1 MGLPKDKRAEAPQET
16 GPVMM
21 TEQDWWE
28 LAHTVPIEPEAAD
41 NTIGGAGLGRKRRR
55 RAAGRGHLDRR
66 PLAVLLALALLGRRR
81 RPDDEVLK
89 GAGMLAAFKDEGVVF
104 DSYLEDGYPGVF
116 HDYANYVGWAMVER
130 YISEE
135 LIGAA
140 YSPSWGGLTQNP
152 VIKSAVTLALEAV
165 NFDRVPFLYTQG
177 DTIGNT
183 PDFDANMAVLNT
195 DLLFTKMVDRRYRLG
210 SASIAVPV
218 TETERIP
225 TWQEVATVQTIS
237 RRLED
242 YVPIV
247 EPVVDWAQI
256 EALRDRLVRGGESLL
271 RGGDRRP
278 RRGRDRHPR
287 SGAAAAGPQ
296 TPRLDPLR
304 GAVRGRRGRPGVP
317 RGRRPVLETD
327 LVRKTMEERERLL
340 VELQGRREE
349 EAIRGMKVL
358 VTSTDVHEF
367 AEFLLSST
375 LTAVGTE
382 VIDFGINRDPEDIVK
397 AVIETDAD
405 AVVITTHNGVARAF
419 GAAPD
424 EGAPRRGASEVAV
437 FMGGVL
443 NEDVDG
449 SEIPIDVSADLNA
462 NGIADAGDD
471 RPPRRRAGRAP
482 RRRRRRS
489 EPRVSVVAL
498 ADFGSTYTK
507 VSLVDPAE
515 GRLLAR
521 AEAPTSIGTDLMD
534 GYAAALDAADGVAR
548 GPTTIDERAGGLQRR
563 RRAAGRGGRAR
574 RRPDRGRGAAGGAER
589 GGAGRGRPR
598 RQPRRGAAGR
608 AAGGAAGDRPLRRR
622 HRRRPGRAG
631 AGERPAPRR
640 ARARRRT
647 SVVACNAEVAEEA
660 AGLLRAAGTE
670 AEVGGQR
677 DAGAGK
683 AGDRIRPRGDPRAP
697 SSST

>member
-1 MGLPKDKRAEAPQET
+1 VTEIDVDLSALVPADLPDGREAVEEGKVLGKGIERARSAYCEEKGVGSEREWREKAREAGIVCTCMNIGLPTWAETREALGSIYEDALSRGVRPPDRFNLIAERRMGLPKDKRAEAAQET

-41 NTIGGAGLGRKRRR
+41 NSIGGPGSVENARDALQAGVTSIGVLSQYSWRWPYYDDDVNQTTQVL
-55 RAAGRGHLDRR
+55 RA
-66 PLAVLLALALLGRRR
+66 
-81 RPDDEVLK
+81 
-89 GAGMLAAFKDEGVVF
+89 AGMLAAFKDEGVVF

-130 YISEE
+130 YVSEE

-152 VIKSAVTLALEAV
+152 VIKSAVTLALDAV
-165 NFDRVPFLYTQG
+165 NPDRVPFLYTQG

-242 YVPIV
+242 YVPVV

-256 EALRDRLVRGGESLL
+256 EAMRDRLVRGGKAFFEAAI
-271 RGGDRRP
+271 GGL
-278 RRGRDRHPR
+278 
-287 SGAAAAGPQ
+287 SGAGIDTRDPGQLLLVLKRLGSTRCEELFGAGEP
-296 TPRLDPLR
+296 DPEF
-304 GAVRGRRGRPGVP
+304 P

-375 LTAVGTE
+375 LTAVGTD
-382 VIDFGINRDPEDIVK
+382 VIDFGVNRDPEDIVK

-419 GAAPD
+419 GQHLMKELGAA
-424 EGAPRRGASEVAV
+424 GVGEVPV

-443 NEDVDG
+443 NEDVAG
-449 SEIPIDVSADLNA
+449 SDIPIDVSADLNA
-462 NGIADAGDD
+462 NGIATPGTIDRLVDALVE
-471 RPPRRRAGRAP
+471 RRAG
-482 RRRRRRS
+482 
-489 EPRVSVVAL
+489 
-498 ADFGSTYTK
+498 
-507 VSLVDPAE
+507 
-515 GRLLAR
+515 
-521 AEAPTSIGTDLMD
+521 
-534 GYAAALDAADGVAR
+534 GVA
-548 GPTTIDERAGGLQRR
+548 A
-563 RRAAGRGGRAR
+563 
-574 RRPDRGRGAAGGAER
+574 
-589 GGAGRGRPR
+589 
-598 RQPRRGAAGR
+598 
-608 AAGGAAGDRPLRRR
+608 
-622 HRRRPGRAG
+622 
-631 AGERPAPRR
+631 
-640 ARARRRT
+640 
-647 SVVACNAEVAEEA
+647 
-660 AGLLRAAGTE
+660 
-670 AEVGGQR
+670 
-677 DAGAGK
+677 
-683 AGDRIRPRGDPRAP
+683 
-697 SSST
+697 

>member
-1 MGLPKDKRAEAPQET
+1 MTEIDVDLTALLPADLPDGREAVEAGKAQARGIERARSAYCEEKGVGSEREWREKAREAGIVCTCMNIGLPTWAETREALGSIYEDALSRGVRPPDRFNLIAERRMGLPKDKRAEAPQET

-41 NTIGGAGLGRKRRR
+41 NTIGGPASVENARDALQAGVTSIG
-55 RAAGRGHLDRR
+55 
-66 PLAVLLALALLGRRR
+66 VLSQYSWRW
-81 RPDDEVLK
+81 PYFDDDVSQTMQVLQA
-89 GAGMLAAFKDEGVVF
+89 AGMLAAFKDEGVVF

-152 VIKSAVTLALEAV
+152 AIKSAVTLALDAV

-242 YVPIV
+242 YVPMV

-256 EALRDRLVRGGESLL
+256 EAMRDQLVRGGRAFFDAAIGGLAGAGIDTRDPAQLL
-271 RGGDRRP
+271 LVLKRLGSTRCEELFGAGEP
-278 RRGRDRHPR
+278 HPEF
-287 SGAAAAGPQ
+287 
-296 TPRLDPLR
+296 
-304 GAVRGRRGRPGVP
+304 P

-382 VIDFGINRDPEDIVK
+382 VIDFGVNRDPEDIVK

-419 GAAPD
+419 GQHLMKELAAA
-424 EGAPRRGASEVAV
+424 GAGGVAV

-443 NEDVDG
+443 NEDVAG
-449 SEIPIDVSADLNA
+449 SDVPIDVSADLNA
-462 NGIADAGDD
+462 NGIATPGTIDRLVDALAE
-471 RPPRRRAGRAP
+471 RRAG
-482 RRRRRRS
+482 
-489 EPRVSVVAL
+489 
-498 ADFGSTYTK
+498 
-507 VSLVDPAE
+507 
-515 GRLLAR
+515 
-521 AEAPTSIGTDLMD
+521 
-534 GYAAALDAADGVAR
+534 GVA
-548 GPTTIDERAGGLQRR
+548 A
-563 RRAAGRGGRAR
+563 
-574 RRPDRGRGAAGGAER
+574 
-589 GGAGRGRPR
+589 
-598 RQPRRGAAGR
+598 
-608 AAGGAAGDRPLRRR
+608 
-622 HRRRPGRAG
+622 
-631 AGERPAPRR
+631 
-640 ARARRRT
+640 
-647 SVVACNAEVAEEA
+647 
-660 AGLLRAAGTE
+660 
-670 AEVGGQR
+670 
-677 DAGAGK
+677 
-683 AGDRIRPRGDPRAP
+683 
-697 SSST
+697 

>member
-1 MGLPKDKRAEAPQET
+1 VTEIDVDLSALLPPDLPDGREAVAEGKAMASGLERARSLYCEEKGVGSEREWREKAREEGVVCTCMNIGLPTWAETREALGSIYEDALSRGVRPPDRFNLIAERRMGLPKDKRAEAPQET

-21 TEQDWWE
+21 TEHDWWE

-41 NTIGGAGLGRKRRR
+41 NTIGGPGSVENARDALQAGVTSIG
-55 RAAGRGHLDRR
+55 
-66 PLAVLLALALLGRRR
+66 VLSQYSWRW
-81 RPDDEVLK
+81 PYYDDDVNQTMQVLQA
-89 GAGMLAAFKDEGVVF
+89 AGMLAAFKEEGVVF

-256 EALRDRLVRGGESLL
+256 EAMRDQLVRGGKAFFEAAIGGLAGAGIDTRDPAQLL
-271 RGGDRRP
+271 LVLKRLGSTRCEELFGAGEADP
-278 RRGRDRHPR
+278 EFPR
-287 SGAAAAGPQ
+287 S
-296 TPRLDPLR
+296 
-304 GAVRGRRGRPGVP
+304 
-317 RGRRPVLETD
+317 RRPVLETD
-327 LVRKTMEERERLL
+327 LVRKTMEEKERLL
-340 VELQGRREE
+340 IELQGRREE

-419 GAAPD
+419 GQHLMKELAA
-424 EGAPRRGASEVAV
+424 ANASEVAV

-449 SEIPIDVSADLNA
+449 SEVPIDVSADLNA
-462 NGIADAGDD
+462 TGIATPGTIDRLVDALAE
-471 RPPRRRAGRAP
+471 RRAG
-482 RRRRRRS
+482 
-489 EPRVSVVAL
+489 
-498 ADFGSTYTK
+498 
-507 VSLVDPAE
+507 
-515 GRLLAR
+515 
-521 AEAPTSIGTDLMD
+521 
-534 GYAAALDAADGVAR
+534 GVA
-548 GPTTIDERAGGLQRR
+548 
-563 RRAAGRGGRAR
+563 
-574 RRPDRGRGAAGGAER
+574 
-589 GGAGRGRPR
+589 
-598 RQPRRGAAGR
+598 
-608 AAGGAAGDRPLRRR
+608 
-622 HRRRPGRAG
+622 
-631 AGERPAPRR
+631 
-640 ARARRRT
+640 
-647 SVVACNAEVAEEA
+647 V
-660 AGLLRAAGTE
+660 
-670 AEVGGQR
+670 
-677 DAGAGK
+677 
-683 AGDRIRPRGDPRAP
+683 
-697 SSST
+697 